1 VDACCIGLKI
11 EAVVKAQDIYIF
23 FRFFK
28 IRVVEIDLEN
38 TSMNVRL
45 AKELLGLHFDNK

>member
-1 VDACCIGLKI
+1 VHACCIGLKI
-11 EAVVKAQDIYIF
+11 EAVVKPRIYIF
-23 FRFFK
+23 FLFFK

>member
-1 VDACCIGLKI
+1 VHACGIGLKI
-11 EAVVKAQDIYIF
+11 EAVVKLRIF